1 MNQPEEIVAER
12 DRSVV
17 TRRDG
22 VMVKRYRRADP
33 RNAVE
38 LAAYEHLQA
47 YPDAPVPQLLAAT
60 ADSIDLQ
67 DVEPVGDFETALRT
81 GTGVPA
87 ARALGRAYAALHEIP
102 PPVRG
107 TPAPCDPGALT
118 RWCAAV
124 GVAEPELGWAYAAFD
139 DPGPML
145 AFSHGDPAPSNALV
159 RLDGTIVL
167 VDFEYA
173 DGRHRGYDVA
183 AWYVLCPLEQ
193 PLLDAFHDGYGRE
206 IAGLDALIVWRTVQV
221 VGMNQVELLD
231 ADREFAPGWSARAS
245 LLTALR
251 RGGVHEPGFLP
262 LHDALASRWPESA
275 EQLPAWD

>member
-1 MNQPEEIVAER
+1 MR
-12 DRSVV
+12 
-17 TRRDG
+17 
-22 VMVKRYRRADP
+22 
-33 RNAVE
+33 
-38 LAAYEHLQA
+38 
-47 YPDAPVPQLLAAT
+47 
-60 ADSIDLQ
+60 
-67 DVEPVGDFETALRT
+67 
-81 GTGVPA
+81 
-87 ARALGRAYAALHEIP
+87 
-102 PPVRG
+102 
-107 TPAPCDPGALT
+107 PGALT

-124 GVAEPELGWAYAAFD
+124 GVDEPELGWAYAAFD

-193 PLLDAFHDGYGRE
+193 PLLDAFHDGYGRDIE
-206 IAGLDALIVWRTVQV
+206 GLDALIVWRTVQI

-251 RGGVHEPGFLP
+251 RGGAHEPGFLR
-262 LHDALASRWPESA
+262 LHDALASRAGRSPPSNS
-275 EQLPAWD
+275 PAGTRRCGGLRLR